1 MSVCL
6 LSNYEQCRRSDEF
19 AVHVGIGANFGAFRL
34 ERGGALRSRT
44 GFGILSVDQFFGER
58 GRMIEETMK
67 FRDDPWLTDYLNA
80 IHFAIR
86 LIETR
91 TRDRRA
97 LRRLKAE
104 TDALVQEAILG
115 NIPMEL
121 FTIRRVAERIAAAER
136 HLAGEPQAL
145 EMTSPPPLRHFSGD
159 ARALTA
165 DYRFLAEGY
174 AEFSRRGLTAECA
187 LYFER
192 IYPEVEDLDALVGE
206 LIGRDLAAGRI
217 EEARPG
223 VYRPTAG
230 P

>member
-1 MSVCL
+1 MI
-6 LSNYEQCRRSDEF
+6 DE
-19 AVHVGIGANFGAFRL
+19 AM
-34 ERGGALRSRT
+34 
-44 GFGILSVDQFFGER
+44 Q
-58 GRMIEETMK
+58 

-97 LRRLKAE
+97 LRRLKSE

-121 FTIRRVAERIAAAER
+121 FAIRRVAERIAAAER
-136 HLAGEPQAL
+136 HLAGEAHFL
-145 EMTSPPPLRHFSGD
+145 EMIGEAAPALRHFSGD
-159 ARALTA
+159 ARLLTA

-192 IYPEVEDLDALVGE
+192 IYPEIQDLDALVGE
-206 LIGRDLAAGRI
+206 LIGRDLAEGRI
-217 EEARPG
+217 EEVRPG
-223 VYRPTAG
+223 VYRPAAG

>member
-1 MSVCL
+1 ML
-6 LSNYEQCRRSDEF
+6 DEP
-19 AVHVGIGANFGAFRL
+19 
-34 ERGGALRSRT
+34 
-44 GFGILSVDQFFGER
+44 
-58 GRMIEETMK
+58 MK

-91 TRDRRA
+91 TRNRRA

-121 FTIRRVAERIAAAER
+121 FTIRRVADRIAAAER
-136 HLAGEPQAL
+136 HLAGEPLTADML
-145 EMTSPPPLRHFSGD
+145 PGPESADPLRHFSGD
-159 ARALTA
+159 ARPLIS
-165 DYRFLAEGY
+165 DYRFIVEGY
-174 AEFSRRGLTAECA
+174 SQFTRRGIAAECA

-192 IYPEVEDLDALVGE
+192 IYPDIADMGALVGE

-217 EEARPG
+217 EEVRPG
-223 VYRPTAG
+223 VYRHRAEG
-230 P
+230 

>member
-1 MSVCL
+1 MI
-6 LSNYEQCRRSDEF
+6 DE
-19 AVHVGIGANFGAFRL
+19 A
-34 ERGGALRSRT
+34 
-44 GFGILSVDQFFGER
+44 
-58 GRMIEETMK
+58 MK

-80 IHFAIR
+80 VHFAIR

-136 HLAGEPQAL
+136 HLSGEPPSL
-145 EMTSPPPLRHFSGD
+145 EMASEAVPPLRHYSGD
-159 ARALTA
+159 PRMLTA

-192 IYPEVEDLDALVGE
+192 IYPEIEDLDALVGE
-206 LIGRDLAAGRI
+206 LIGRDLAEGRI
-217 EEARPG
+217 EEVRPG

-230 P
+230 G